1 MTNIELIGII
11 TSVFVTII
19 VAIITKGKN
28 KKIDWVTTSSWLL
41 IGLLVTSHLNQREEL
56 KKNIEMVEFYS
67 EFKNNPS
74 TVELARNA
82 LETEK
87 EISSSKIDF
96 FNTIFNKKKDR
107 YSTNLLSLQANKV
120 KYNTNDLEEL
130 GEMQNDAIE
139 IFKTATN
146 KSKIRATSYVNIKQW
161 WTDKFG
167 DEYEKANK
175 EAVERGV
182 DVTRVWLFETVKD
195 FEENKRKMQNQKDY
209 GVKILYAFEKDIQE
223 LNESKIDIIL
233 VNDKNSTNS
242 FYGELELTPLRKMT
256 SVTFGYESDRV
267 IQLNNYWS
275 ELIKLSKEF

>member
-19 VAIITKGKN
+19 VAIITKDKN

-82 LETEK
+82 LDTEK

-107 YSTNLLSLQANKV
+107 YSTNLLSLQAKKV

-195 FEENKRKMQNQKDY
+195 FEENKSKMQNQKDY

-233 VNDKNSTNS
+233 VNDKNSTNP